1 LKEKDSR
8 PALVIPPDLKAAFA
22 KDPAAK
28 QAFEALAYTHR
39 KEHIQAIVD
48 AKKPETRARRLAKTL
63 EMLHSARPSRSNT
76 VSTRPTPEKM
86 RIAPGERLLVLDA
99 DAEALKI
106 FAELPKRV
114 VLKQEVGR
122 GGFDVVVL
130 FVENAA
136 QLAKRLPA
144 ALKAGA
150 SGGVLWVAYPKLSSG
165 RATTLSRDAGWEPTQ
180 RKELTPVTMIAFDE
194 TWSGVKYKIA

>member
-1 LKEKDSR
+1 
-8 PALVIPPDLKAAFA
+8 
-22 KDPAAK
+22 
-28 QAFEALAYTHR
+28 
-39 KEHIQAIVD
+39 
-48 AKKPETRARRLAKTL
+48 
-63 EMLHSARPSRSNT
+63 
-76 VSTRPTPEKM
+76 
-86 RIAPGERLLVLDA
+86 VLDA

-150 SGGVLWVAYPKLSSG
+150 SGGVLWVVYPKLSSG